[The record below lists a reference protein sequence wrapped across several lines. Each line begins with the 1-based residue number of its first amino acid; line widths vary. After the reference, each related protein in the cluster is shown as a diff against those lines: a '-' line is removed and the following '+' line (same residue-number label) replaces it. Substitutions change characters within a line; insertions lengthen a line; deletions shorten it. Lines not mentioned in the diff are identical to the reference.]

1 MDRLIDL
8 IPLDYTESVV
18 LIGAVILGVAAG
30 VLGAFAVLRQRSLV
44 GDALSHATLP
54 GVCVAFIATG
64 AKDAPT
70 LALGA
75 AAAGLIGAGLIL
87 AIERTGRIRPDAA
100 IGVVLAS
107 FFSLGIVLLTFLA
120 NYNNANQAG
129 LDTYLF
135 GQAAGLLE
143 GDLEIMGALCLA
155 SLALVAIFFRPLKAG
170 LFDMS
175 FAGSM
180 GLPVRLLELA
190 MTAMLVIAIVIGVR
204 TVGAILMVAMLVVP
218 TVTAR
223 QLTSR
228 LSTLLVIAGATGAAV
243 GSVGA
248 LISNSSN
255 LPTGPVIVVVGFLVA
270 LTAIAFAPG
279 RGVAWRARKILRE
292 RRRAANEGVLI
303 DLETALHAGA
313 PPTVDELVLTSGR
326 SASGVNRAL
335 RDLDRAGALERDGD
349 RIHLSEQGAAAV
361 HALLRKRDLWS
372 VWLEHGWRL
381 ELPDAREPDPR
392 NLRHTLGDENTERL
406 LAFAAAGGDA
416 RPEGEGRAGE
426 GGDDE

>member
-1 MDRLIDL
+1 MDRLIHL
-8 IPLDYTESVV
+8 IPLDYTQSVV

-143 GDLEIMGALCLA
+143 GDLEIMGTLCLV

-190 MTAMLVIAIVIGVR
+190 MTA
-204 TVGAILMVAMLVVP
+204 ILMVAMLVVP

-228 LSTLLVIAGATGAAV
+228 LSVLLLIAGITGAIV

-255 LPTGPVIVVVGFLVA
+255 LPTGPVIVVVGFVVA
-270 LTAIAFAPG
+270 LGAIMLAPG

-313 PPTVDELVLTSGR
+313 PPTVDELVLASGR
-326 SASGVNRAL
+326 SVSGVSRAL
-335 RDLDRAGALERDGD
+335 RDLDRAGALEKDGD

-372 VWLEHGWRL
+372 IWLEYGWRL

-392 NLRHTLGDENTERL
+392 NLRQTLGDENTERL
-406 LAFAAAGGDA
+406 IALA
-416 RPEGEGRAGE
+416 EEGRDG
-426 GGDDE
+426 